1 MNSNEK
7 NKLRIVK
14 IIEYLM
20 TESDE
25 KHPVTVANIIEFLED
40 QDITADR
47 KTIYSDIKVID
58 EYFLAVKTIKSSQNK
73 YYLEDR
79 QFKLSEIQLIVSAI
93 VSAGFIDEKTS
104 NNLIAKLFAQT
115 SVHIAKEI
123 KGNITI
129 KNPKKHKTSALLDSI
144 ETIISAIRQRKQISY
159 EYIKHNNMGQEIVNV
174 HKFTPVDLI
183 YNDDYYYCICVGV
196 KEDMEKFYSIR
207 IDRMR
212 NVCVSE
218 SDAIS
223 HKYNS
228 EAYVK
233 TQFQMWATGSVWVE
247 LYVDNKILD
256 SMYDKFGPKLIV
268 QKVDEDT
275 AKINVEVSISP
286 AFYAW
291 IFTFG
296 DQIKIITPNVLEGF
310 INYIKTI
317 ISVYNSP
324 NTKDFNNEE

>member
-25 KHPVTVANIIEFLED
+25 THPVTVANIIEYLED

-129 KNPKKHKTSALLDSI
+129 KNPKKNKTSAVLDSI
-144 ETIISAIRQRKQISY
+144 ETIICAIRQRKQISY
-159 EYIKHNNMGQEIVNV
+159 EYIKHNNMGQEVVNV

-183 YNDDYYYCICVGV
+183 YNDDYYYCICAGI
-196 KEDMEKFYSIR
+196 KEGQDKFYSIR

-212 NVCVSE
+212 NVVVSDTE
-218 SDAIS
+218 AIA

-233 TQFQMWATGSVWVE
+233 TQFQMWSTDSIWVE
-247 LYVDNKILD
+247 LYVDNKIID
-256 SMYDKFGPKLIV
+256 AMYDKFGPKLIV
-268 QKVDEDT
+268 QKVDENR

-296 DQIKIITPNVLEGF
+296 KAIKIMTPSVLEGF
-310 INYIKTI
+310 INYIKSI
-317 ISVYNSP
+317 ISVYNSS
-324 NTKDFNNEE
+324 NNEDNEE